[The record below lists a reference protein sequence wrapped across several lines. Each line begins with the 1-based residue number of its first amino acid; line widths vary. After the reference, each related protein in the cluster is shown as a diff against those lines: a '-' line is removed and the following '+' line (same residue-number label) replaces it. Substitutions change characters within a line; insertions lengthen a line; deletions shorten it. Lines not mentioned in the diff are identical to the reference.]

1 MEQEDFYSFSCNSN
15 NVELFV
21 SVVVEYDDQ
30 KLTKGEYNPDFLK
43 VKKSQGRKAHDVVRL

>member
-30 KLTKGEYNPDFLK
+30 KLTKGEYNTEFLK
-43 VKKSQGRKAHDVVRL
+43 VKKVKEERLMT